1 MKITKEYFA
10 GNKDKTIKILI
21 IAVIILA
28 AAFVFLTRTDK
39 DEISLEKSQTT
50 AGDQESSGTGSDESS
65 EENEESSSDIVIC
78 DVSGAVKTPKVVEL
92 KKGSRI
98 SDAIDS
104 AGGLT
109 GKADITNIN
118 RAAIVNDGDKIY
130 IPEAGESSQVTA
142 ETNNGVNNSST
153 DSTSGQNDPQ
163 ANSDQN
169 NGANASGTAGD
180 TRSSGKINLNSAD
193 SAALQQINGIGPVTA
208 DKIIE
213 YRNDKG
219 AFTKLEQ
226 LKEISGIGEKTFEKL
241 KEEVTI

>member
-78 DVSGAVKTPKVVEL
+78 DVSGAVKAPKVVEL